1 MDNIALSACID
12 EMLSGDESVDRD
24 AIRSRILEDN
34 QSLIT
39 DSARYTEGVPDGYSN
54 WKDAYNGARSA
65 YVKSVMNRTA
75 PSEPNGPD
83 GPDPVITQEPEP
95 IKIRDLFK

>member
-12 EMLSGDESVDRD
+12 EMLSGDDSVDRD

-34 QSLIT
+34 QTLIADSSKFT
-39 DSARYTEGVPDGYSN
+39 DGVPNGYSN

-65 YVKSVMNRTA
+65 YVKSVMNRTNQ
-75 PSEPNGPD
+75 SEQMVPD
-83 GPDPVITQEPEP
+83 DSGTEVTPPTEP
-95 IKIRDLFK
+95 IKIQDLFK